1 MIIDLLYN
9 KVQEKGPICLGLDT
23 RLEYL
28 PKYLLDSQLSV
39 EEKLYQF
46 NKKIVDETIDL
57 VACYKLQIAC
67 YEAFGLEGLKAYS
80 RTLKYIRGAK
90 ALVIADIKRGDI
102 SSTAEMYAKGHFE
115 GDFEAD
121 FITVNPYMGIDAISP
136 YFKYL
141 KDGNKGMFVLVKTSN
156 ESSKDFQELMVSDS
170 HLYEEV
176 AAKVDEWGKDFIGKS
191 GFSLVGGVVGLT
203 YPEEFKQIEKIAPNT
218 FFLIPGYGAQGG
230 TGETVAEL
238 FKHNKCGVI
247 NSSREIITAHKG
259 RSEGEDFALY
269 AKEKVLNMKEDIG
282 RWLR

>member
-1 MIIDLLYN
+1 MIIDALYN
-9 KVQEKGPICLGLDT
+9 KVQERGPICLGLDT
-23 RLEYL
+23 RLDYL
-28 PKYLLDSQLSV
+28 PQYLLDSDMTV

-46 NKKIVDETIDL
+46 NKRIIDETFDL

-67 YEAFGLEGLKAYS
+67 YEALGLEGLRAYS
-80 RTLKYIRGAK
+80 RTLSYIRGAG

-121 FITVNPYMGIDAISP
+121 FITVNPYMGLDAISP

-141 KDGNKGMFVLVKTSN
+141 KTGKKGIFVLIKTSN
-156 ESSKDFQELMVSDS
+156 ESSKDFQELVAEGMPVYQ
-170 HLYEEV
+170 HA
-176 AAKVDEWGKDFIGKS
+176 AAKVKDWGSEFIGES

-203 YPEEFKQIEKIAPNT
+203 YPQEFKEIEKMAPST

-230 TGETVAEL
+230 TGEAVAEL
-238 FKHNKCGVI
+238 FKEKTCGVI

-259 RSEGEDFALY
+259 KTEGEDFAIY
-269 AKEKVLNMKEDIG
+269 ARERVQHMKEDIG
-282 RWLR
+282 KWLR

>member
-1 MIIDLLYN
+1 MIIDLLYS

-46 NKKIVDETIDL
+46 NRKIIDETIDL

-67 YEAFGLEGLKAYS
+67 YEALGLEGLKAYS
-80 RTLKYIRGAK
+80 RTLKYIREAK

-141 KDGNKGMFVLVKTSN
+141 KDGNKGMFVLIKTSN

-176 AAKVDEWGKDFIGKS
+176 AAKVYEWGKEFIGKS

-203 YPEEFKQIEKIAPNT
+203 YPEEFKQIEKIAPST

-259 RSEGEDFALY
+259 RSEGEDFAKY
-269 AKEKVLNMKEDIG
+269 AKEKVLKMKEDIG
-282 RWLR
+282 QWLR